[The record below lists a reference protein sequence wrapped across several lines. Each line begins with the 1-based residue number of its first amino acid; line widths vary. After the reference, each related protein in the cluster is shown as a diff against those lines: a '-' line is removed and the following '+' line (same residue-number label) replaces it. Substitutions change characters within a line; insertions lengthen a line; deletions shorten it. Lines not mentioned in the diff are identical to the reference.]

1 MVEVTEQYVFVKP
14 FTKDDPTNNHNPIL
28 NVEVERLG
36 GDERCQ
42 KRAEEMRRVFVECK
56 ECFCHGDLHT
66 GSVMTHGGQS
76 KVS

>member
-1 MVEVTEQYVFVKP
+1 MVAVTEQYVFVKP
-14 FTKDDPTNNHNPIL
+14 FSQDDQTNNHHSIL
-28 NVEVERLG
+28 SGEVERIR
-36 GDERCQ
+36 GDDRCQ

-66 GSVMTHGGQS
+66 GSVMTHDGQS